1 MKTYYTTINKLKN
14 TSIGNTKIIDV
25 KISDA
30 KQLIVDLSQNGL
42 KYSTIKTIKTL
53 IKAAFKMAQEDDLIL
68 KNPVDFQLNE
78 VIKNN
83 TKKRVALTEQQYS
96 NLIEFVL
103 CDRVFRKYYD
113 DIVFLYETGIRVSEF
128 CGLTLSDIDF
138 VKREVIID
146 K

>member
-1 MKTYYTTINKLKN
+1 
-14 TSIGNTKIIDV
+14 
-25 KISDA
+25 
-30 KQLIVDLSQNGL
+30 
-42 KYSTIKTIKTL
+42 
-53 IKAAFKMAQEDDLIL
+53 MAQEDDLIL
-68 KNPVDFQLNE
+68 KNPFDFQLNE

-96 NLIEFVL
+96 NLLEFVL
-103 CDRVFRKYYD
+103 CDRVFRKCYD

>member
-1 MKTYYTTINKLKN
+1 M
-14 TSIGNTKIIDV
+14 
-25 KISDA
+25 
-30 KQLIVDLSQNGL
+30 
-42 KYSTIKTIKTL
+42 
-53 IKAAFKMAQEDDLIL
+53 
-68 KNPVDFQLNE
+68 NE